1 MLRMD
6 NIDDDFSYYLDNYK
20 DQFIAEGVNSNQ
32 RNKSLLE
39 NAKTQIN
46 SFLSQLTIEKQK
58 LLSKNE
64 NLERKI
70 RKRSQIIELAKKK
83 NAELESEKDRL
94 ENSDLGAIK
103 QNQNFMRVYSREFL
117 QTILKVCLI
126 VLIFIFLYIKDD
138 VFQAIRSRLP
148 AKIKT
153 I

>member
-58 LLSKNE
+58 LISQNE

-70 RKRSQIIELAKKK
+70 RKRSQTIELAKKK
-83 NAELESEKDRL
+83 NGKLESEKDRL

-117 QTILKVCLI
+117 QTIMKVCLI

-138 VFQAIRSRLP
+138 VFQAIRSRVP
-148 AKIKT
+148 TKIKT

>member
-39 NAKTQIN
+39 NAKTHIN

-70 RKRSQIIELAKKK
+70 RKRSQTIELAKKK

-103 QNQNFMRVYSREFL
+103 QNQNFIRVYSREFL

>member
-20 DQFIAEGVNSNQ
+20 DQFIAEGINSNQ

-70 RKRSQIIELAKKK
+70 RKRSQTIELTKKK
-83 NAELESEKDRL
+83 NARLESEKDRL

-103 QNQNFMRVYSREFL
+103 QNQNFLRVYSREFL

-126 VLIFIFLYIKDD
+126 VLIFIFLYIKDH

>member
-20 DQFIAEGVNSNQ
+20 DQFIAEGINSNQ

-70 RKRSQIIELAKKK
+70 RKRSQTIELTKKK
-83 NAELESEKDRL
+83 NARLESEKDRL

-138 VFQAIRSRLP
+138 AFQAIRSRLP

>member
-70 RKRSQIIELAKKK
+70 RKRSQTIELAKKK

>member
-20 DQFIAEGVNSNQ
+20 HQFIAEGVNSNQ

-83 NAELESEKDRL
+83 NTELESEKDRL

>member
-46 SFLSQLTIEKQK
+46 SFLSQLTIEKHK

-70 RKRSQIIELAKKK
+70 RKRSQTIELAKKK

>member
-70 RKRSQIIELAKKK
+70 RKRSQTIELAKKK

-103 QNQNFMRVYSREFL
+103 QNQNFMTVYSREFL